1 MAPGKPVGL
10 LKVPYPVVATSF
22 EKDDTGRVTLIHAH
36 YDKPADGS
44 APKKPKAFIQWV
56 ANSPTHNSPV
66 KAEARLFNPLFKS
79 NNPSAHPSGD
89 FLNDIN
95 PNSEDIFPNAM
106 VEVGFEEIRRRA
118 PWPKEEERKAKETGV
133 VAGPDGV
140 RFQAMRIAYFAMDR
154 DTTEDKVVLN
164 RIVNLKEGA

>member
-56 ANSPTHNSPV
+56 ANSPAHNSPI

-95 PNSEDIFPNAM
+95 PDSEDIFPNAM
-106 VEVGFEEIRRRA
+106 IEVGFDDIRQRA
-118 PWPKEEERKAKETGV
+118 PWPKEQSSTGTA
-133 VAGPDGV
+133 AGPEGV
-140 RFQAMRIAYFAMDR
+140 RFQAMRTAYFAMDK
-154 DTTEDKVVLN
+154 DTTDKVVLN